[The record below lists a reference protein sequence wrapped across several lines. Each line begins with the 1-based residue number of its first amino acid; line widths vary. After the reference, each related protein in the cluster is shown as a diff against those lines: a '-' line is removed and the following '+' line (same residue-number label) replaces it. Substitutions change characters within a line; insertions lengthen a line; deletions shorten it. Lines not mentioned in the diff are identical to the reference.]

1 MGLLGVYI
9 PRTRQW
15 HRQSSKERRCLLSRY
30 PQCLLQPTMEMMM
43 MMMVVMMRYCNDDG
57 MKTIAIMRMIV
68 ILVLSGYVSISND
81 TSVSV
86 DICDDHLGSEYI
98 Y

>member
-1 MGLLGVYI
+1 
-9 PRTRQW
+9 
-15 HRQSSKERRCLLSRY
+15 
-30 PQCLLQPTMEMMM
+30 M

>member
-1 MGLLGVYI
+1 
-9 PRTRQW
+9 
-15 HRQSSKERRCLLSRY
+15 
-30 PQCLLQPTMEMMM
+30 